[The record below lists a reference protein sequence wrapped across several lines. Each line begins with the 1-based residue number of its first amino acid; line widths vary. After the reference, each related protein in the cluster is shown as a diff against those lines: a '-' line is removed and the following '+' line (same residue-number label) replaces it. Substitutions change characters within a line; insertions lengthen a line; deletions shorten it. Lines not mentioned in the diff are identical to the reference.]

1 MPDKIRRWIALH
13 PNWTLTFVTLAA
25 LVPFLAKPFNIDDP
39 LFIWI
44 ARQIHAHPGDPYGF
58 AVNWYD
64 TAMPMWQVTQ
74 NPPLACYYLAL
85 AAAISG
91 WSEVSLHFACLF
103 PALAVILGT
112 HRLARH
118 FCNRPILAALVTLFS
133 PVFLISSTTI
143 MCDVMMLA
151 FWVWAVVFWLE
162 GLERDD
168 FGRLVFCGILIALAA
183 LTKYFGVCLVPLLLA
198 CGVVSKRR
206 LGWWAA
212 VMLIPLAVLAIYQ
225 ADTKIL
231 YGHGLLSD
239 AGSYTKTIRDKFG
252 FSEATNVLTALT
264 FAGGCLATAFFFAP
278 LLWRKRTLLM
288 LVAGGVLIAVS
299 VLAEGAIQKNY
310 FFLEHPNLRLL
321 EIQIVFWAVGGIC
334 VLALAASEMPMRRDA
349 RSWLLA
355 LWVLGTFL
363 FVAFFNWT
371 VNGRSILPMA
381 PAVGILLARRLE
393 QNILAGWKMR
403 PVNVVFC
410 LGLGGL
416 LALLAAW
423 VDFQQAVAVRQ
434 CARQVCAKYETG
446 GEKLWFEG
454 HWGFQYYMEAGG
466 GSLVDLERSPLKNG
480 DYLVLPWNNTNPRP
494 PKPEFVIKREVLV
507 APSPCILT
515 TMNVAAGS
523 GFYASAFGPL
533 PFVFGSAP
541 PEKAAIFSLNLRS
554 LKPASN

>member
-13 PNWTLTFVTLAA
+13 PNWTLTLITLAA
-25 LVPFLAKPFNIDDP
+25 LAPFLAKPFNIDDP
-39 LFIWI
+39 LFIWV
-44 ARQIHAHPGDPYGF
+44 AKQIQLHPGNPYGF

-85 AAAISG
+85 AAALFG

-118 FCNRPILAALVTLFS
+118 FCNRPMLAALVTLFS
-133 PVFLISSTTI
+133 PVFLISSTTV

-151 FWVWAVVFWLE
+151 FWVWAAVFWLE

-168 FGRLVFCGILIALAA
+168 FGMLAFSGILIALAA
-183 LTKYFGVCLVPLLLA
+183 LTKYFGVCLIPLLLA
-198 CGVVSKRR
+198 YGVIKKRR

-212 VMLIPLAVLAIYQ
+212 GMLIPLAALAIYQ
-225 ADTKIL
+225 VDTKIL

-239 AGSYTKTIRDKFG
+239 AGSYAKIVRG
-252 FSEATNVLTALT
+252 NIGSSESTNILTALT
-264 FAGGCLATAFFFAP
+264 FTGGCLATAVFFAP
-278 LLWRKRTLLM
+278 LLWRKRTFLM
-288 LVAGGVLIAVS
+288 LAASGILIAILILVKG
-299 VLAEGAIQKNY
+299 VMLKEYKVFQN
-310 FFLEHPNLRLL
+310 PNRCLL
-321 EIQIVFWAVGGIC
+321 EIQIVFWAIGGIC
-334 VLALAASEMPMRRDA
+334 VLALAAGEMPARRGA
-349 RSWLLA
+349 HSWLLA

-393 QNILAGWKMR
+393 QNTRAGWKLR
-403 PVNVVFC
+403 PVNAAFC

-416 LALLAAW
+416 LALLTAQA
-423 VDFQQAVAVRQ
+423 DFRRAVAVRQ
-434 CARQVCAKYETG
+434 CARQVCAKYGTG

-466 GSLVDLERSPLKNG
+466 GSLVDWEHSSMKNG
-480 DYLVLPWNNTNPRP
+480 DYLALPWNNTNLHP

-507 APSPCILT
+507 APSPGIFT
-515 TMNVAAGS
+515 TMNAAAGS
-523 GFYASAFGPL
+523 GFYWSAIGPL

-541 PEKAAIFSLNLRS
+541 PEKVAIFSLNLRS
-554 LKPASN
+554 LKTPN